1 MAERLDKKSRR
12 KAWIL
17 LILVIIAMLIP
28 MRRQYK
34 DGGTVRYDAVAYSVV
49 KRHELAV
56 QEHRRGVYIGT
67 EVRILFWQVY
77 DDVEF
82 VPDNIETT
90 LSPAGDDTP

>member
-1 MAERLDKKSRR
+1 MAKKLDKRSRR

-17 LILVIIAMLIP
+17 LILVVIAMLIP
-28 MRRQYK
+28 MYSGCK
-34 DGGTVRYDAVAYSVV
+34 DGGTVSYDAVLYSVTQ
-49 KRHELAV
+49 RHEIAV
-56 QEHRRGVYIGT
+56 QEHRRGYYIGT

>member
-28 MRRQYK
+28 MHRGYK
-34 DGGTVRYDAVAYSVV
+34 DGGTEIYFAVLYHVARV
-49 KRHELAV
+49 HELAV
-56 QEHRRGVYIGT
+56 QEHRSGYYIGT

>member
-17 LILVIIAMLIP
+17 LALVILAMLIP
-28 MRRQYK
+28 LHRGYK
-34 DGGTVRYDAVAYSVV
+34 DGGTVSYDAVLYSVTQ
-49 KRHELAV
+49 RHEIAV
-56 QEHRRGVYIGT
+56 QEHRRGYYIGT

-82 VPDNIETT
+82 VPDDIETQ
-90 LSPAGDDTP
+90 LSPAS